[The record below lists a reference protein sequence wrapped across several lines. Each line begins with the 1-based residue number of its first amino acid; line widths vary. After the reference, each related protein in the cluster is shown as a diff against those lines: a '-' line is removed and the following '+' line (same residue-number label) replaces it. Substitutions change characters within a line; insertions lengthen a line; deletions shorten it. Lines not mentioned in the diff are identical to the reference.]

1 MDGRVY
7 KVLGICCFAFLM
19 ILFSPLPFPHEARA
33 SGDIFFPYSDKTKA
47 SEGVFES
54 SQVCKQCHED
64 IYRNW
69 RKSLHSYSYSN
80 PIFLTAY
87 RKAYTETKGEA
98 KKYCLN
104 CHAPTVR
111 VTGDYDL
118 ELEITKEGVTCDF
131 CHTVSEVNLDNR
143 ENPFVSN
150 PGDVKRS
157 VLKNAESEHHKTE
170 FSEDFASSKLC
181 AGCHDF
187 VNRHG
192 VHVGGT
198 YSEWKESSF
207 AKQGRQCQSCHMQQ
221 IPGKTAVEGGRDM
234 IHDHSL
240 SHNLSSMLEAVTV
253 DIAKIQRTANRLGVD
268 LVVTNARAGHS
279 IPTGT
284 PERSLVLT
292 VQSHDDSGR
301 ILESLKKE
309 YRKTVVDVN
318 GAKIYSDGDVFLYG
332 VKITGDNRLK
342 SKEARK
348 EKFVFSK
355 RVSKI
360 KSVSAEINFFYN
372 PIVTE
377 RAAMRIPIYRTDS
390 IVK

>member
-1 MDGRVY
+1 MGVMVN
-7 KVLGICCFAFLM
+7 KVLGITCVASLM
-19 ILFSPLPFPHEARA
+19 ILFSSLLLPHEARA
-33 SGDIFFPYSDKTKA
+33 SEDI
-47 SEGVFES
+47 FES

-69 RKSLHSYSYSN
+69 RKSLHSLSYSN

-98 KKYCLN
+98 RKYCLN

-118 ELEITKEGVTCDF
+118 KLEITKEGVTCDF
-131 CHTVSEVNLDNR
+131 CHTVSEINLNNH
-143 ENPFVSN
+143 ENPFVSS

-157 VLKNAESEHHKTE
+157 VLKNAKSEHHKTK

-198 YSEWKESSF
+198 YSEWKKTSF
-207 AKQGRQCQSCHMQQ
+207 AKEGQQCQSCHMQQ
-221 IPGKTAVEGGRDM
+221 IPGKTAVEGGRNM

-240 SHNLSSMLEAVTV
+240 SHNLSSMLEAVIVNITKV
-253 DIAKIQRTANRLGVD
+253 QRTANRFGVE
-268 LVVTNARAGHS
+268 LEITNKRAGHS

-284 PERSLVLT
+284 PERYLALI
-292 VQSHDDSGR
+292 VQSRDASGHV
-301 ILESLKKE
+301 LETLKKE
-309 YRKTVVDVN
+309 YRKTVVDAN
-318 GAKIYSDGDVFLYG
+318 GAEIYSDGDVFLYG

-342 SKEARK
+342 SKETRR
-348 EKFVFSK
+348 EKFIFSK
-355 RVSKI
+355 RVAKI
-360 KSVSAEINFFYN
+360 KSVSAEVYFFYN
-372 PIVTE
+372 PVVTQ
-377 RAAMRIPIYRTDS
+377 RAPMRIPIYRADS